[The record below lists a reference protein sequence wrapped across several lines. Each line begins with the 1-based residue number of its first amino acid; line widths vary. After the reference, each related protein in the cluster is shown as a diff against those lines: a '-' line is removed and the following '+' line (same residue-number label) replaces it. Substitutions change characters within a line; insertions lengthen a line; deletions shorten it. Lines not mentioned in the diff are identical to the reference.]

1 MKPIKLEIEGLNSF
15 ETKQVLD
22 FESLGNGVFGI
33 FGKTGS
39 GKSTILDAIT
49 LALYGKV
56 ERTKQN
62 VDFVNTKSSKATVSL
77 EFEIFSAGKTRRLL
91 VTRVFSRKK
100 NGTEVDSSASLYEI
114 DGDNKNLIEEGS
126 SKVGDKIF
134 GILGLGV
141 NEFAKCIALPQGE
154 FSAFLQAKPAERTE
168 IMSNIFDLSKYGE
181 KLAFAVKEKISMWDK
196 EVSVLS
202 ASRDMVAYATDDV
215 LSATK
220 SGLEETRKQYE
231 ETSNLLGEKS
241 RKLAKIKTDALK
253 KEELEKI
260 IESLNKLEKQEDEI
274 SKLSVQI
281 EKGQSANEVRADY
294 EKLNKATADEKE
306 LSEKIAELNE
316 VKLKKQSE
324 VQSAEIEFVDFKNV
338 YDEKIVELNAKIARL
353 LELENDEVE
362 VKKAEVEKQETV
374 EKIKEKQIELS
385 AEQENNAYFVSVLTD
400 IQGKITAIDEFI
412 EKNKPDVDLSYALE
426 QTKGVESELI
436 LIDDYYKRLENLIDQ
451 TEIELKR
458 NQEDYA
464 DCIKREK
471 DLQAKREKIVNSIEV
486 AFEDVDNTD
495 FKKIRSLDNEL
506 DGMREVKALNQKID
520 EQILKLVEN
529 NDAKRAIIVSIEN
542 EIYVEEKK
550 LNDFE
555 TSILAK
561 EKDLLAFREE
571 RDGLFGENVISMI
584 SNHLKIGDNCPVCDN
599 RVVQNLSCEAN
610 DMSGIE
616 SQIAHA
622 NAELSNL
629 RYERDKMF
637 ASVISLKTR
646 VQFER
651 NVIRENEHE
660 IEMLTESK
668 SALYQKFVEA
678 GDDEAGNFERLFE
691 LLQKTSDSLE
701 ELISLQEVIR
711 GAELQVVIEKTTA
724 GTKVSVYKEYLE
736 SLIDMLY
743 DLQRKKAEREFV
755 IFNVNEKFENLKE
768 YKKQI
773 AEGKN
778 IELEIENKKEEKS
791 KLREEQLRVTS
802 EKSGS
807 DMKLAEIR
815 TTIQV
820 LEEKLSN
827 LEKQISTNNA
837 KIQASGVPEGASVDS
852 EKHETDKAL
861 AKLKFDYDG
870 KQTHY
875 ESSKESLNRTE
886 NEYNV
891 NSSIL
896 TSKRNEIHEL
906 QNLISESLTKNNF
919 ASTAE
924 LESCFVEPG
933 ELKIKQA
940 KVNEFF
946 DTKRLLTSQKENLEK
961 EELLVVS
968 KEEID
973 ALETEVLSL
982 EEEVKKLSEGV
993 GKAGADL
1000 DRIVEANETL
1010 HKLSDSLEVAKKN
1023 YDTAKELGSVL
1034 RGKAL
1039 AEYVC
1044 EEYLQ
1049 EITASA
1055 NQKLSVLMDG
1065 RYTLKFENKEFFVE
1079 DNFNDGKVRPAS
1091 TLSGGETFVVSLS
1104 LALSISDAISTLSSR
1119 NMEFFFLDEGF
1130 GTLDAELCS
1139 VVVSSLY
1146 KLESQNLKIGLISH
1160 VSDLAESIKN
1170 KVLVTKGANGTKL
1183 EIVHSL

>member
-100 NGTEVDSSASLYEI
+100 SGTEVDSSASLYEI
-114 DGDNKNLIEEGS
+114 DGDDKNLIEEGS

-241 RKLAKIKTDALK
+241 RKLAKIKTDASK
-253 KEELEKI
+253 KEELEKVVQN
-260 IESLNKLEKQEDEI
+260 LKKLEEQEDEI

-353 LELENDEVE
+353 LELENDEAE

-374 EKIKEKQIELS
+374 EKIKEKQTELS

-436 LIDDYYKRLENLIDQ
+436 LIEDYYKRLENLIDQ

-561 EKDLLAFREE
+561 EKDLEAFREE

-616 SQIAHA
+616 GQIAHA

-637 ASVISLKTR
+637 A
-646 VQFER
+646 
-651 NVIRENEHE
+651 
-660 IEMLTESK
+660 
-668 SALYQKFVEA
+668 
-678 GDDEAGNFERLFE
+678 
-691 LLQKTSDSLE
+691 
-701 ELISLQEVIR
+701 
-711 GAELQVVIEKTTA
+711 
-724 GTKVSVYKEYLE
+724 
-736 SLIDMLY
+736 
-743 DLQRKKAEREFV
+743 
-755 IFNVNEKFENLKE
+755 
-768 YKKQI
+768 
-773 AEGKN
+773 
-778 IELEIENKKEEKS
+778 
-791 KLREEQLRVTS
+791 
-802 EKSGS
+802 
-807 DMKLAEIR
+807 
-815 TTIQV
+815 
-820 LEEKLSN
+820 
-827 LEKQISTNNA
+827 
-837 KIQASGVPEGASVDS
+837 
-852 EKHETDKAL
+852 
-861 AKLKFDYDG
+861 
-870 KQTHY
+870 
-875 ESSKESLNRTE
+875 
-886 NEYNV
+886 
-891 NSSIL
+891 
-896 TSKRNEIHEL
+896 
-906 QNLISESLTKNNF
+906 
-919 ASTAE
+919 
-924 LESCFVEPG
+924 
-933 ELKIKQA
+933 
-940 KVNEFF
+940 
-946 DTKRLLTSQKENLEK
+946 
-961 EELLVVS
+961 
-968 KEEID
+968 
-973 ALETEVLSL
+973 
-982 EEEVKKLSEGV
+982 
-993 GKAGADL
+993 
-1000 DRIVEANETL
+1000 
-1010 HKLSDSLEVAKKN
+1010 
-1023 YDTAKELGSVL
+1023 
-1034 RGKAL
+1034 
-1039 AEYVC
+1039 
-1044 EEYLQ
+1044 
-1049 EITASA
+1049 
-1055 NQKLSVLMDG
+1055 
-1065 RYTLKFENKEFFVE
+1065 
-1079 DNFNDGKVRPAS
+1079 
-1091 TLSGGETFVVSLS
+1091 
-1104 LALSISDAISTLSSR
+1104 
-1119 NMEFFFLDEGF
+1119 
-1130 GTLDAELCS
+1130 
-1139 VVVSSLY
+1139 
-1146 KLESQNLKIGLISH
+1146 
-1160 VSDLAESIKN
+1160 
-1170 KVLVTKGANGTKL
+1170 
-1183 EIVHSL
+1183 